1 MRGHTTLPK
10 ETQSKLIVVIPCLNE
25 AISISDTIQEVFRY
39 SPAAQIYVVDNNSSD
54 STAENA
60 KASGAQVIFEPS
72 PGKGRAFRSA
82 LKAIPKD
89 FDALLMIDGDGTY
102 DVSRITEALGLI
114 TNSGIDLVVGTRNA
128 DSASEKSFRRGHRL
142 GNKGFSI
149 LSKTFHSSQIEDSL
163 SGWRLMS
170 HQFIGTFPSNSQ
182 GFEIETEINAHARN
196 FDLNVANI
204 DIHYRERPE
213 DSFSKLRTYK
223 DGYRILISNF
233 RIALQNRPLTFLG
246 IPSFFAV
253 LTAVPLIYR
262 AVSGYLRNGTVDQL
276 PSLLVGTSMAAGGI
290 IFAAIGYLLEQ
301 MRRMHVSNT
310 RQNYFLSVRKSP
322 R

>member
-1 MRGHTTLPK
+1 MRGHITVPK
-10 ETQSKLIVVIPCLNE
+10 ESQSKLIVVIPCLNE
-25 AISISDTIQEVFRY
+25 AISISDTIHEVFRH
-39 SPAAQIYVVDNNSSD
+39 SPAARIYVVDNNSTD

-60 KASGAQVIFEPS
+60 TAAGAEVIFEPS

-82 LKAIPKD
+82 LKAIPRD

-102 DVSRITEALGLI
+102 DVSRIEDALELI
-114 TNSGIDLVVGTRNA
+114 TNSGIDLVVGTRNF
-128 DSASEKSFRRGHRL
+128 DSASEKSFRRGHRI

-149 LSKTFHSSQIEDSL
+149 LSKTFHASQIEDSL

-204 DIHYRERPE
+204 DVHYRERSE

-223 DGYRILISNF
+223 DGYRILMSNF
-233 RIALQNRPLTFLG
+233 RIALQNRPLIFLG
-246 IPSFFAV
+246 IPSIFAV
-253 LTAVPLIYR
+253 LVALPLISR
-262 AVSGYLRNGTVDQL
+262 AVSGYL
-276 PSLLVGTSMAAGGI
+276 I
-290 IFAAIGYLLEQ
+290 IWYVEKFEILF
-301 MRRMHVSNT
+301 V
-310 RQNYFLSVRKSP
+310 LSILYAV
-322 R
+322 

>member
-1 MRGHTTLPK
+1 MPGK
-10 ETQSKLIVVIPCLNE
+10 TQSKLIVVIPCLDE
-25 AISISDTIQEVFRY
+25 AISIGDTVREVFRY
-39 SPAAQIYVVDNNSSD
+39 SPAAQIFVVDNNSSD
-54 STAENA
+54 STAKNA
-60 KASGAQVIFEPS
+60 QAAGAQVIFEPN

-82 LKAIPKD
+82 LKFIPND

-102 DVSRITEALGLI
+102 DVSRIAEALELI
-114 TNSGIDLVVGTRNA
+114 TNSGIDLVVGTRNV
-128 DSASEKSFRRGHRL
+128 DTASDKSFRRGHRL

-213 DSFSKLRTYK
+213 ESFSKLRTYK
-223 DGYRILISNF
+223 DGFRILISNF

-246 IPSFFAV
+246 IPSLLAISTS
-253 LTAVPLIYR
+253 LPLIYR
-262 AVSGYLRNGTVDQL
+262 AVSGYLNNGMVDQF
-276 PSLLVGTSMAAGGI
+276 PSLLVGMSLVVGGI

-301 MRRMHVSNT
+301 MRRMHISNT
-310 RQNYFLSVRKSP
+310 RQNYFLNVRKSP
-322 R
+322 RKSAR